1 MAVVLVYTNHVGD
14 DNGCSYVAPG
24 LSNYF
29 SDKTENFPIIM
40 IIFLTQSNRFTY
52 KRL

>member
-29 SDKTENFPIIM
+29 SDTIKQIHLQKII
-40 IIFLTQSNRFTY
+40 TAN
-52 KRL
+52 